1 MIQVNTV
8 AVTSLTH
15 LFGRDMM
22 ERRRGRILLVS
33 SICGAVNGIATVAV
47 YAATKAYENSL
58 AAALGKELEPYGI
71 GVTSLMPGAVRGT
84 EFRSRSNSQEA
95 LCWKLPFYAKSAP
108 SVAATGVR
116 ALLRGDTEVTP
127 GILNRLFLKVL
138 KPVLPPRIHNL
149 LAEIMWNPVQ
159 LPFQSRNSKQRSSST
174 EEMESNSS
182 TADAIHGLRPL
193 VMVRPQQ
200 FWSTPPLP
208 RILCIEEPVPEQQN
222 ETIVPTEGRWE
233 DSKNTETLEDADD
246 HNVTNQQIAL
256 DDSSDR
262 NPILARPP
270 ETNQSEKSA
279 DNNPMAPATPKDA
292 PPNPLAPRPPH
303 TVSELD
309 LLLDQYKRHRS
320 ISIDDPWSN
329 GSRHESIGDGGLS
342 SLLLDSATLPR
353 IPKGNDEYQY
363 SELS

>member
-33 SICGAVNGIATVAV
+33 SICGAVNGIATVAI

-58 AAALGKELEPYGI
+58 GAALGKELEPYGI

-108 SVAATGVR
+108 SVAASGVR

-127 GILNRLFLKVL
+127 GLLNRLFLKVL
-138 KPVLPPRIHNL
+138 KPVLPQRMHNL
-149 LAEIMWNPVQ
+149 LAEIMWNPIQ
-159 LPFQSRNSKQRSSST
+159 LPFQSRYNKQRSPST
-174 EEMESNSS
+174 MEKLELRSTESNSS
-182 TADAIHGLRPL
+182 TADAIHELRPP
-193 VMVRPQQ
+193 VIVRPQQ

-208 RILCIEEPVPEQQN
+208 RILCIEEPVPELQNN
-222 ETIVPTEGRWE
+222 ETIVPTEGRLE
-233 DSKNTETLEDADD
+233 DSKNMIRLEDTGEY
-246 HNVTNQQIAL
+246 VTNNQLEL

-262 NPILARPP
+262 
-270 ETNQSEKSA
+270 TNQSEGSA
-279 DNNPMAPATPKDA
+279 DNIQMAPANSNA
-292 PPNPLAPRPPH
+292 PTPNPLVPPHVRPP
-303 TVSELD
+303 SELD

-320 ISIDDPWSN
+320 ISIDDPWSSN
-329 GSRHESIGDGGLS
+329 DSIGGGYM
-342 SLLLDSATLPR
+342 DSPMLP
-353 IPKGNDEYQY
+353 IIQKGNDEY